1 MIGLVC
7 WCDEEDLI
15 VLMKA
20 KPYLYQNGEILI
32 NIEKAKRKT
41 KKEKR
46 KVPSDEKLI
55 QCQWNYMTRKQN
67 LREHI

>member
-20 KPYLYQNGEILI
+20 KPYLHQNGKILI

-41 KKEKR
+41 KKEK
-46 KVPSDEKLI
+46 KKSSKWWEADSMSVELHDQKAES
-55 QCQWNYMTRKQN
+55 
-67 LREHI
+67 